1 MAMRT
6 AMRRGMRTLCSL
18 ADGVVRAGSSLFQYI
33 VLFFVPSRESG
44 ITPSV
49 HQSGS
54 DGRRNMMPKGLDV
67 GEVSIVSAVVCYTFG
82 LVCG

>member
-1 MAMRT
+1 M
-6 AMRRGMRTLCSL
+6 
-18 ADGVVRAGSSLFQYI
+18 YI

>member
-1 MAMRT
+1 MGLNVST
-6 AMRRGMRTLCSL
+6 T
-18 ADGVVRAGSSLFQYI
+18 DI

-49 HQSGS
+49 RRSDS
-54 DGRRNMMPKGLDV
+54 DGRRDMMPKGLDV